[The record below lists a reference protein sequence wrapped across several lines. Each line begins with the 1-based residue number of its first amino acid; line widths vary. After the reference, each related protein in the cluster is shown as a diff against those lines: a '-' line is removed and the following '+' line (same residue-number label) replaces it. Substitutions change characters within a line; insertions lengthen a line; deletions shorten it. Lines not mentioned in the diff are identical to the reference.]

1 MLNEIV
7 AHNDLKIRV
16 HEGFFTAFEGNE
28 LLSKFIEALPWES
41 MKIKMFGR
49 EVVIPRLQCWVGD
62 DGCDYSYSGNKL
74 NRQPWTSEL
83 LMIKEKIRCQAN
95 LEFNSVLVNYYR
107 DGQDSMGWHADD
119 EQELGKNPT
128 IAALSFGGERDL
140 VFKNIISKETLAIPQ
155 LHGALIIIDGQTQK
169 YWQHSIK
176 KTKKF
181 ISPRINLTFR
191 NIMFLN

>member
-1 MLNEIV
+1 MLLYQDCNAGLAMRV
-7 AHNDLKIRV
+7 AI
-16 HEGFFTAFEGNE
+16 T
-28 LLSKFIEALPWES
+28 
-41 MKIKMFGR
+41 
-49 EVVIPRLQCWVGD
+49 VIPVKSFIDKLGLQ
-62 DGCDYSYSGNKL
+62 
-74 NRQPWTSEL
+74 EL
-83 LMIKEKIRCQAN
+83 LMIKEKISQQAD

-119 EQELGKNPT
+119 EKELGKNPT

-140 VFKNIISKETLAIPQ
+140 VFKNILSKETLAIPQ
-155 LHGALIIIDGQTQK
+155 LSGALIIIDGQTQQ

-191 NIMFLN
+191 NIMFKN